1 MSLTGLRQYL
11 LPSPPGLLQPSWWSR
26 IQHLHQNNNNNNN
39 NNNSQV
45 SWSSSDPTCSRTSLY
60 YITDHGTL
68 GTTMIVLIIQRLVLY
83 NYVAGTTSRVLIREA
98 FLIRRS
104 LLIYREVPLYSVVMQ
119 LAVWLN
125 NILLVWRAAPVVSAA
140 PVVRFVT
147 APASAIVH
155 CIRWLAQKVFTTC
168 TAATLQRS
176 YQSNSVRY
184 ACMMIMTIIPAIRV
198 RIINWQH
205 YI

>member
-1 MSLTGLRQYL
+1 MSLTDLRQYL
-11 LPSPPGLLQPSWWSR
+11 LPSPPGLLQPSGWSR

-39 NNNSQV
+39 NNNNSQV
-45 SWSSSDPTCSRTSLY
+45 SWSSSYPTCSRTSLY

-68 GTTMIVLIIQRLVLY
+68 GTAMIVVIIQRLVLY

-125 NILLVWRAAPVVSAA
+125 NILLVWCAAP
-140 PVVRFVT
+140 

-155 CIRWLAQKVFTTC
+155 CIRWLAQKVFRVC
-168 TAATLQRS
+168 TAATLHSS
-176 YQSNSVRY
+176 YQSSSVRY
-184 ACMMIMTIIPAIRV
+184 ACMTIMTIMPAIRV